1 MAGAVLTS
9 CWIFSSSVRRGTR
22 SFTLSA
28 MGRCVLQKGKEL
40 VEGFDG
46 WHENGGAAAS
56 DCAEG
61 KSEFV
66 ERIKMKR
73 ERVRGP
79 WTLIFHL

>member
-28 MGRCVLQKGKEL
+28 MGRRVLQKGNEL

-46 WHENGGAAAS
+46 SHENGGAAAS

-61 KSEFV
+61 KSVFA
-66 ERIKMKR
+66 ERTKMKR
-73 ERVRGP
+73 ERVRGL